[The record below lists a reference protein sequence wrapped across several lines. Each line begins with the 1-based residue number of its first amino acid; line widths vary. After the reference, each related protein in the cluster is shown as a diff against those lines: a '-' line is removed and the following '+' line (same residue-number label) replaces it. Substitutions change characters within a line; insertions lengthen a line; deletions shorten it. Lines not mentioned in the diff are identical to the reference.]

1 MESENDNAGLVSV
14 CQCRDLTEIQIM
26 CNYHATFGN
35 CLGKDCF
42 VREFLEALVAQV
54 PRVMTLITQ
63 PPR

>member
-1 MESENDNAGLVSV
+1 
-14 CQCRDLTEIQIM
+14 M

-42 VREFLEALVAQV
+42 VREFMEALIVQM
-54 PRVMTLITQ
+54 PRVMALITQ